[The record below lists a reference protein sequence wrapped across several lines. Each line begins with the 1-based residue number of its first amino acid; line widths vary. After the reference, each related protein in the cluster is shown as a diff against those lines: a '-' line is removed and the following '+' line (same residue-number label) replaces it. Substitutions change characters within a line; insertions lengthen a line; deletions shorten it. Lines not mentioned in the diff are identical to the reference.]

1 MKNSFFNNIILVSL
15 LFVSSFAAANG
26 QKMTAEEVVSK
37 HLESIGEKRGG
48 IKNQLIL
55 TEVRINQKGNAQ
67 EINGK
72 ALILSS
78 GEKNL
83 WGMNLN
89 SNNYPQDRFGFN
101 GKDTKVGYVLP
112 AVRSVIGDF
121 IYSYN
126 ELLNQG
132 LLGGTLSN
140 SWALLNNDDKK
151 FKLSYDGTKKIDG
164 KETHVVSFSS
174 RRGSDLSIKMYF
186 DKQNFQHL
194 RTEYNRVVSATQGSS
209 VDSSAGRGEDRYR
222 LVEDFSEYKKM
233 GDLMLPSKYKI
244 SYSYSSSASVQ
255 SSAKRNREM
264 EWNFEV
270 INFSFNQQL
279 DDNSFDIE
287 AK

>member
-15 LFVSSFAAANG
+15 LIVSSFAAANA

-55 TEVRINQKGNAQ
+55 TDVRVNQKGSTQ

-89 SNNYPQDRFGFN
+89 SNNYPQDRFGFD
-101 GKDTKVGYVLP
+101 GKNTKVGFVLP
-112 AVRSVIGDF
+112 AVRSIIGDF

-140 SWALLNNDDKK
+140 SWALLKNDDKN
-151 FKLSYDGTKKIDG
+151 FKVSYDGTKKIDG
-164 KETHVVSFSS
+164 KETHVVSFNP

-209 VDSSAGRGEDRYR
+209 VDSSAGRGEDR
-222 LVEDFSEYKKM
+222 
-233 GDLMLPSKYKI
+233 
-244 SYSYSSSASVQ
+244 
-255 SSAKRNREM
+255 
-264 EWNFEV
+264 
-270 INFSFNQQL
+270 
-279 DDNSFDIE
+279 
-287 AK
+287 